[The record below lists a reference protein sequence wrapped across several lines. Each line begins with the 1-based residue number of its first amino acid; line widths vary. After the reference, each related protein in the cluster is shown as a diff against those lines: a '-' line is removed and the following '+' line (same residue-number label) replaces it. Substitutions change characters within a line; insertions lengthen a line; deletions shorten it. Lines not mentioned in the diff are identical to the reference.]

1 MNGPLKD
8 TSPPAQVDRLD
19 RRFSIAPMMEYT
31 DRHARYFLRLISRR
45 ALLYTEM
52 ITAEAVIHGDRQRLL
67 AFSPA
72 EHPIALQ
79 LGGSDP
85 ERMARAAEIGQDFG
99 YDEININVG
108 CPSDRV
114 QSGRFGAC
122 LMAEPEL
129 VAECIT
135 AMRAA
140 TNLPITVKSRIG
152 IDDRDDYEFLRYFVD
167 TAAAAG
173 CHSFAIHA
181 RKAILAGL
189 SPKQNREVP
198 PLDYDRVYRLK
209 ADHPDLEII
218 INGGID
224 SLAQC
229 QSHLQHVDGTM
240 LGRAAYQAPYLLAG
254 VDQILF
260 SDTGPRP
267 SRVELARAML
277 PYIAEQMGLGVRLN
291 AITRHMLGLYHGQP
305 GARAW
310 RRHISEHS
318 YRPGAD
324 GGLLEAALAQM
335 HGQPAL
341 SAS

>member
-1 MNGPLKD
+1 
-8 TSPPAQVDRLD
+8 VELD
-19 RRFSIAPMMEYT
+19 RRFSVAPMMEYT
-31 DRHARYFLRLISRR
+31 DRHERYFLRLISRR

-85 ERMARAAEIGQDFG
+85 ERMARAASIGQDYG

-122 LMAEPEL
+122 LMAEPDL
-129 VAECIT
+129 VAACIT

-152 IDDRDDYEFLRYFVD
+152 IDDHDSYEFLHHFVE

-173 CHSFAIHA
+173 CRSFIIHA
-181 RKAILAGL
+181 RKAILSGL
-189 SPKQNREVP
+189 SPKQNRKVP
-198 PLDYDRVYRLK
+198 PLHYDRAYRLK
-209 ADHPDLEII
+209 ADLPELEII
-218 INGGID
+218 VNGGID
-224 SLAQC
+224 SLEQC
-229 QSHLQHVDGTM
+229 QIHLQHVDGVM
-240 LGRAAYQAPYLLAG
+240 LGRAAYQAPYLLAE
-254 VDQILF
+254 VDRALF
-260 SDTGPRP
+260 ADTAPPP
-267 SRVELARAML
+267 SREDLVRAMR
-277 PYIAEQMGLGVRLN
+277 PYIAEQMSLGVRLN

-310 RRHISEHS
+310 RRHLSEQS

-324 GGLLEAALAQM
+324 GALLEAAMAQM
-335 HGQPAL
+335 PGQL
-341 SAS
+341 ELQY